1 MLALS
6 FVVGNILLPRMQ
18 GRSLNIDP
26 VMLLLSLAFWGA
38 VWGVTGMFLS
48 TPLTILVMVI
58 LAQFDG
64 SRWIAVLIS
73 ADGDPHS
80 VGAVAPARPP
90 AALSSRNSEA
100 SAL

>member
-1 MLALS
+1 M
-6 FVVGNILLPRMQ
+6 PRMQ

-38 VWGVTGMFLS
+38 VWGPTGMFLS

-64 SRWIAVLIS
+64 SRWIAILLS

-80 VGAVAPARPP
+80 IGAPVRGAPQPQSQKSEAVA
-90 AALSSRNSEA
+90 L
-100 SAL
+100 